1 MTSSLITLPQRS
13 LNMFAA
19 ACCLLLCLGAAP
31 PAVAQETVQQDSGER
46 VITAGEE
53 LIFGSD
59 VSVVTVPVT
68 VTDGKDKYVDGLEMG
83 DFKILDNGAPQ
94 KIDSFEVAFLPISL
108 VICIQSSSRVE
119 GILSD
124 IQNTAI
130 LFTDMVLGEFGQ
142 AAVIAFD
149 QRVRLLQDFTADNK
163 EIEKALKGLT
173 LGSDAVRLSDAVYE
187 GIRMLDKRPS
197 SHRKVIIAISESQ
210 ETASVVHLGETMRT
224 MQIKE
229 IMFYALHLSSL
240 KGWLKRDDK
249 PIPPTTPPGIQARAS
264 IPGTVDTP
272 TAQMQHN
279 VRATPN
285 MIPIVIDLVRG
296 VKNLIFNNPLE
307 LMVEGTG
314 GKGFSP
320 DNEDEVQKALMG
332 IGEDLRSQYLLSYR
346 PTNLNDSGIFHR
358 IEVEVPYEE
367 FKVRARPG
375 YWQGPA
381 PVPTG
386 EPAEPAPAK

>member
-1 MTSSLITLPQRS
+1 MTSSLTTLRRRS
-13 LNMFAA
+13 PKWFAA
-19 ACCLLLCLGAAP
+19 TCCLLLCLP
-31 PAVAQETVQQDSGER
+31 PATAQQSSDER
-46 VITAGEE
+46 VISVGEE

-59 VSVVTVPVT
+59 VSVVTVPIT
-68 VTDGKDKYVDGLEMG
+68 VTDRKDKYVDGLEMG
-83 DFKILDNGAPQ
+83 DFKIFDNGTPQ
-94 KIDSFEVAFLPISL
+94 EIDSFEVAFLPISL

-149 QRVRLLQDFTADNK
+149 QRIRLLQDFTADNK
-163 EIEKALKGLT
+163 KIDKALKGLK

-210 ETASVVHLGETMRT
+210 ETASVVSLGETMRT

-240 KGWLKRDDK
+240 KGWLKRDK

-285 MIPIVIDLVRG
+285 VIPIVIDLVRG

-320 DNEDEVQKALMG
+320 DNEDDVQNALMG

-358 IEVEVPYEE
+358 IEVEVPYEQ
-367 FKVRARPG
+367 FRVRARPG

-386 EPAEPAPAK
+386 EPAEPAPQK